1 MDTLYQKLIQIIEEE
16 LQEKGKTYTVGKFT
30 GLGWLFPLKADGVPK
45 VSLKQYE
52 KTVNL
57 YLFPKEAGE
66 PLLPKYEDVF
76 KKSNMG
82 KSCLRLK
89 KLDAKKI
96 AAISSLLQKV

>member
-1 MDTLYQKLIQIIEEE
+1 MDSLYHELTQIIEEE
-16 LQEKGKTYTVGKFT
+16 LQEKGQVYTIGKFT
-30 GLGWLFPLKADGVPK
+30 GLGWLFPAEVAGVPK

-57 YLFPKEAGE
+57 YFFPKENGEPLFPK
-66 PLLPKYEDVF
+66 YETVF

-89 KLDAKKI
+89 NLNAEKI
-96 AAISSLLQKV
+96 AAIRALLKKV